1 MELFLDLLRATAA
14 LAFTLGLLLGAAW
27 LARRYGLMQGQM
39 PSLAKGRLKLV
50 EQLWL
55 DAGRTRAILIR
66 CDDQEHLVLVSPTG
80 ASTISSQTISSQ
92 TIDPEATTPH
102 PLAVTPATGPSS

>member
-1 MELFLDLLRATAA
+1 MELFLDLVRATAA

-39 PSLAKGRLKLV
+39 PSLSKGRLKLV

-80 ASTISSQTISSQ
+80 ASTISSKAVN
-92 TIDPEATTPH
+92 PEAAPPAPH
-102 PLAVTPATGPSS
+102 AVTSATGTQS

>member
-1 MELFLDLLRATAA
+1 MELFLDMVRALAA
-14 LAFTLGLLLGAAW
+14 LSVTLGLLLGAAW

-39 PSLAKGRLKLV
+39 PSLTKGRLKLV

-80 ASTISSQTISSQ
+80 ASTISSKPIH
-92 TIDPEATTPH
+92 PETDY
-102 PLAVTPATGPSS
+102 PAPSAAPSASGQVS